1 MLFCFLH
8 NHGGVCTVVRLFAG
22 LYESTYLIVVFLVLL
37 QLLVGEGSCFGRCG
51 LDAFV
56 LSLLGSCP
64 VYLVS
69 GCSRRLLPRNL
80 HGFFL
85 CGQLHAGHL
94 ARQNHQRFG
103 HGQSG
108 TGRRFDG
115 YFRDAR
121 VFRLQDAILGGR
133 NHLGVGGFGG
143 LRVEQ
148 IHILH
153 LVVVHHYVIVGCTL
167 CQGVFVVEVNVLVA
181 EQPLHVQALIHH
193 MEGQRIFL
201 FRIIGVRA
209 SLRCRRVEIHG
220 NIAISGFAAENANPS
235 GLPLIVQK

>member
-22 LYESTYLIVVFLVLL
+22 LNESTYLIVVFLVLL
-37 QLLVGEGSCFGRCG
+37 QLLVGEGRCFGRCG

-85 CGQLHAGHL
+85 RGQLHAGHL

-115 YFRDAR
+115 YLCDAR
-121 VFRLQDAILGGR
+121 VFCLQDALLSGG
-133 NHLGVGGFGG
+133 NHLGVGRLGG

-148 IHILH
+148 IHIHRLFRYP
-153 LVVVHHYVIVGCTL
+153 VVVHHYVIVGWR
-167 CQGVFVVEVNVLVA
+167 
-181 EQPLHVQALIHH
+181 PL
-193 MEGQRIFL
+193 
-201 FRIIGVRA
+201 
-209 SLRCRRVEIHG
+209 SRCSCCKG
-220 NIAISGFAAENANPS
+220 
-235 GLPLIVQK
+235 

>member
-8 NHGGVCTVVRLFAG
+8 NHGGICSVVRLFAG

-51 LDAFV
+51 LDARV

-85 CGQLHAGHL
+85 RGQLHAGHL
-94 ARQNHQRFG
+94 ARQNHQRLG

-108 TGRRFDG
+108 TGCRLDG
-115 YFRDAR
+115 YLRDSR
-121 VFRLQDAILGGR
+121 VFCLQDAILGGR

-148 IHILH
+148 IHILN
-153 LVVVHHYVIVGCTL
+153 LVVVHHYVIVCGPL
-167 CQGVFVVEVNVLVA
+167 RQGVLVVEVNVLVA
-181 EQPLHVQALIHH
+181 EQALHVQALVHH
-193 MEGQRIFL
+193 IECQRIL
-201 FRIIGVRA
+201 SFRIFGVCA

-220 NIAISGFAAENANPS
+220 NIAVSGFIAENANPS

>member
-22 LYESTYLIVVFLVLL
+22 LHESTYLIVVFLVLL

-51 LDAFV
+51 LDACV
-56 LSLLGSCP
+56 LSLFGSCP
-64 VYLVS
+64 VHLVS

-80 HGFFL
+80 HGFLL

-94 ARQNHQRFG
+94 ARQNHQRLG

-108 TGRRFDG
+108 TGRRLNG
-115 YFRDAR
+115 YLRYSR
-121 VFRLQDAILGGR
+121 VFCLQDAILCGG
-133 NHLGVGGFGG
+133 NHLGVGGLGG

-153 LVVVHHYVIVGCTL
+153 LVVVHHYVIVGGAL
-167 CQGVFVVEVNVLVA
+167 CQGVLVVKVNVLVA
-181 EQPLHVQALIHH
+181 EQALHVQAFVHH
-193 MEGQRIFL
+193 MEGQRVFP
-201 FRIIGVRA
+201 FQIGVRS
-209 SLRCRRVEIHG
+209 SLRCRRVQIHG
-220 NIAISGFAAENANPS
+220 NIRISGFTAENANPS